1 MPLPP
6 DAGSVNAN
14 NRWHRLGRMRTPAAV
29 TKQAILLAARER
41 FAADGYDRATIRAI
55 AADARIDPAM
65 VIRYFGTKEK
75 LFAAAAEFELRLPSL
90 DGVARDRIGRR
101 LVEHF
106 VQRWE
111 GDESLLA
118 LLRAA
123 VTHEVAAERM
133 REIFAAQVGSLV
145 AHLAEDPSQAPLRA
159 GLISSQIL
167 GLALCRYALRL
178 PPVVDLTPAEVADW
192 LGPTVQRYLFA

>member
-1 MPLPP
+1 
-6 DAGSVNAN
+6 
-14 NRWHRLGRMRTPAAV
+14 MRTPASV

-75 LFAAAAEFELRLPSL
+75 LFAAAAEFELHLPAL
-90 DGVARDRIGRR
+90 DGVPRERMGER

-106 VQRWE
+106 VRRWE
-111 GDESLLA
+111 GDETLLA
-118 LLRAA
+118 LLRTA
-123 VTHEVAAERM
+123 VTHDAAAHRM
-133 REIFAAQVGSLV
+133 REIFANQVGALV
-145 AHLAEDPSQAPLRA
+145 ARLADDPAQASVRA

-178 PPVVDLTPAEVADW
+178 PPVVDLTSEEVVGW
-192 LGPTVQRYLFA
+192 LGPTVQRYLYS

>member
-1 MPLPP
+1 
-6 DAGSVNAN
+6 
-14 NRWHRLGRMRTPAAV
+14 MRTPASV

-55 AADARIDPAM
+55 AADAHIDPAM

-75 LFAAAAEFELRLPSL
+75 LFAATAEFELHLPAL
-90 DGVARDRIGRR
+90 DEVPRDRMGAR
-101 LVEHF
+101 LAEQF

-118 LLRAA
+118 LLRTA
-123 VTHEVAAERM
+123 VTHEAAADRI
-133 REIFAAQVGSLV
+133 RNIFATQVCGVVAELV
-145 AHLAEDPSQAPLRA
+145 DDPAEADVRA

-167 GLALCRYALRL
+167 GLALCRYALKL
-178 PPVVDLTPAEVADW
+178 PPLAALSAAEVVAW
-192 LGPTVQRYLFA
+192 LGPTLQRYLFDARTGATA

>member
-1 MPLPP
+1 
-6 DAGSVNAN
+6 
-14 NRWHRLGRMRTPAAV
+14 MRTPASV

-75 LFAAAAEFELRLPSL
+75 LFAAAAEFELHLPSL
-90 DGVARDRIGRR
+90 DGVAREGIGAR
-101 LVEHF
+101 LAEHF
-106 VQRWE
+106 VRRWE

-118 LLRAA
+118 LLRTA
-123 VTHEVAAERM
+123 VTHEAAAERM
-133 REIFAAQVGSLV
+133 RHIFATQVGGAIGRLIDNP
-145 AHLAEDPSQAPLRA
+145 AEAAVRA

-178 PPVVDLTPAEVADW
+178 PPVVDLSADEVVAW
-192 LGPTVQRYLFA
+192 LGPALQGYLFGYNAGAPA

>member
-1 MPLPP
+1 
-6 DAGSVNAN
+6 
-14 NRWHRLGRMRTPAAV
+14 MRTPASV

-41 FAADGYDRATIRAI
+41 FAADGYERATIRAI

-75 LFAAAAEFELRLPSL
+75 LFAAAAEFELHLPAL
-90 DGVARDRIGRR
+90 DEVARDEIGTR
-101 LVEHF
+101 LAEHF

-111 GDESLLA
+111 GDEILLA
-118 LLRAA
+118 LLRTA
-123 VTHEVAAERM
+123 VTHEAAAERM
-133 REIFAAQVGSLV
+133 RDIFATQVGRAV
-145 AHLAEDPSQAPLRA
+145 ADIVDDPAEAAVRA

-178 PPVVDLTPAEVADW
+178 PPVADLSPGEVVAW
-192 LGPTVQRYLFA
+192 IGPTLQRYLFDPGAGAAA

>member
-1 MPLPP
+1 
-6 DAGSVNAN
+6 
-14 NRWHRLGRMRTPAAV
+14 MRTPASV

-75 LFAAAAEFELRLPSL
+75 LFAAAAEFELHLPSL
-90 DGVARDRIGRR
+90 DGVARERIGSH

-106 VQRWE
+106 VLRWE

-133 REIFAAQVGSLV
+133 REIFARQVASLV
-145 AHLAEDPSQAPLRA
+145 TRLVDDPAEAPRRA

-178 PPVVDLTPAEVADW
+178 PPVAELSPAEVVAW
-192 LGPTVQRYLFA
+192 LGPTVQRYLFAEPSPARSVDSAAS